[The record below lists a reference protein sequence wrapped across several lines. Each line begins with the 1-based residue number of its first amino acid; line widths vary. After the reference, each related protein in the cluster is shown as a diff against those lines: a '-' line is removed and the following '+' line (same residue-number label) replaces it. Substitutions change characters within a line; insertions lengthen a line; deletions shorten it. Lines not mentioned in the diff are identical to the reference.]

1 MVIQEDGE
9 DKKAKCM
16 SAYDGMVPDWQY
28 RNLLGNLE
36 MNFLQW
42 ILQYGQNSQER
53 EAGTGNST
61 QYSVITYMGK
71 EFEKEGIYVYV

>member
-9 DKKAKCM
+9 DKKAKCV

-28 RNLLGNLE
+28 RNLSGNLE

-42 ILQYGQNSQER
+42 LLQYGQNSQER
-53 EAGTGNST
+53 EKHLGISLST
-61 QYSVITYMGK
+61 L
-71 EFEKEGIYVYV
+71 

>member
-1 MVIQEDGE
+1 MWTIMVIQEDGE

-16 SAYDGMVPDWQY
+16 SAYDGMVAGWQY
-28 RNLLGNLE
+28 RNLSGNLE

-53 EAGTGNST
+53 EALGTLLST
-61 QYSVITYMGK
+61 L
-71 EFEKEGIYVYV
+71 